1 MTRIKNKEAGVVYKD
16 KKYKVISKGEAMKAF
31 DRADAAERRD
41 KGKITK
47 SKPKVKTRIIDIF
60 SSYGKLP
67 KKAMTLSNG
76 GDATI
81 KTVAAK
87 LKKASKAHAGQA
99 KALENV
105 IKKKSGGLMDY
116 YKDIL

>member
-1 MTRIKNKEAGVVYKD
+1 MKTQYIIYYLIFKHYC
-16 KKYKVISKGEAMKAF
+16 KKKFK
-31 DRADAAERRD
+31 
-41 KGKITK
+41 
-47 SKPKVKTRIIDIF
+47 
-60 SSYGKLP
+60 
-67 KKAMTLSNG
+67 NG
-76 GDATI
+76 GESTI

-105 IKKKSGGLMDY
+105 VKKKGGGLMDY